1 MIELLL
7 MFSVVILSVAVAA
20 IIYIVN
26 FTRTRD
32 IEVIDSPNE
41 AQKLINN
48 KFTEAARR
56 VIEERK
62 RAGESNGL
70 SDDRKH
76 S

>member
-32 IEVIDSPNE
+32 IEAIDSPNE